1 MDAYVFVSLGHVL
14 FFSTTRNMV
23 WQIIQ
28 HETPTSHL
36 SPLSCHP
43 ANSHLNLSSATFHF
57 SPFTSHLSPPMPL
70 NPHLSRLTLTAHLP
84 QSPLT
89 LTSNPHQDS
98 DSLKPSRT
106 RALTLTLTLTLPLTP
121 TLDLAPT
128 LTLTLTYT
136 LIFSPDAIL
145 R

>member
-1 MDAYVFVSLGHVL
+1 
-14 FFSTTRNMV
+14 
-23 WQIIQ
+23 
-28 HETPTSHL
+28 
-36 SPLSCHP
+36 
-43 ANSHLNLSSATFHF
+43 
-57 SPFTSHLSPPMPL
+57 MPL

-98 DSLKPSRT
+98 DTLKPSRT
-106 RALTLTLTLTLPLTP
+106 RSLTLTLTLTLPLTP
-121 TLDLAPT
+121 TLNLAPI

>member
-1 MDAYVFVSLGHVL
+1 
-14 FFSTTRNMV
+14 
-23 WQIIQ
+23 
-28 HETPTSHL
+28 
-36 SPLSCHP
+36 
-43 ANSHLNLSSATFHF
+43 
-57 SPFTSHLSPPMPL
+57 MPL

>member
-1 MDAYVFVSLGHVL
+1 MSPRQLPPQPLICHLSLL
-14 FFSTTRNMV
+14 
-23 WQIIQ
+23 
-28 HETPTSHL
+28 TSHV
-36 SPLSCHP
+36 SPL
-43 ANSHLNLSSATFHF
+43 T
-57 SPFTSHLSPPMPL
+57 PPMPL